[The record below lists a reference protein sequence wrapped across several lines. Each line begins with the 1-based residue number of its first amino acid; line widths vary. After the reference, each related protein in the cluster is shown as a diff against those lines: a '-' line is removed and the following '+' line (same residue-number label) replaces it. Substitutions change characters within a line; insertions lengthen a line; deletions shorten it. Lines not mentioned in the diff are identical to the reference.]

1 MGDLQPLHTTARAL
15 ALGLRDGLERLEK
28 ATAVREG
35 EREKRGGERAS
46 RARGAPSPPPIRRR
60 HRVSLFWL
68 AHPPSIRPPSTHP
81 QAGRP
86 DTADLARDLAA
97 KLAELTRTAA
107 ALDAAWRMA
116 VVRQPASARDL
127 WKR

>member
-1 MGDLQPLHTTARAL
+1 
-15 ALGLRDGLERLEK
+15 
-28 ATAVREG
+28 VC
-35 EREKRGGERAS
+35 
-46 RARGAPSPPPIRRR
+46 PSFG
-60 HRVSLFWL
+60 SLT
-68 AHPPSIRPPSTHP
+68 PPSIRPPSTYP